1 VPLQYFLLLLPP
13 APPSVST
20 ISTARSAL
28 SSLLSSWGKS
38 TTNCDIADVS
48 SQLLSDGQKEEL
60 LEKAKT
66 VALFDK
72 DAAVM
77 SCRQDNKKV
86 RSFILQLTK
95 LDKEFNEVRDV
106 VVEKDG
112 DLDQYFELVDEY
124 SRHMSSVNSL
134 SYMGS
139 QDFSSLNSQTM
150 DMTKDLGEQALSGGR
165 ENALG
170 RAEAELKIA
179 LKALARIV
187 GMLEGSKDK
196 QQRRIIFMQPSF

>member
-1 VPLQYFLLLLPP
+1 M
-13 APPSVST
+13 
-20 ISTARSAL
+20 
-28 SSLLSSWGKS
+28 LSSWGKS